1 MPPDSA
7 RCVIGSGNR
16 SHARHRVTRPLR
28 TYAGGVTTASLTDQL
43 LVRSRPVTGTAELLD
58 LLPSPRGAL
67 CWVRGGEGL
76 VGWGEVAQVRTS
88 GPARFARAQDWWDS
102 FTARLDVRDEIG
114 LPGSGP
120 VAFTSFAFGDSPGR
134 SVLTVPRV
142 VVGRRDGVS
151 WVTEI
156 ESEDAGEPTETVAP
170 VRRPRGVRYS
180 DGQLTVTAWRD
191 AVHRAVE
198 RMRGGQLDKVVLAH
212 DLLALADE
220 PLDPRFLL
228 HGLGARYPSCWAF
241 AVEGLVGAT
250 PELLLRRRGDE
261 VTSQVLAGTTWPR
274 AGADPDALAAELLD
288 SAKDRDEHR
297 YAVESLAQ
305 SLQPFCTSLQA
316 PEQPDVLALRNVLHL
331 ASEVRGRLD
340 SRPTSL
346 LALAAAVH
354 PTAAV
359 GGTPTGA
366 AVDLIGELEAMGRGR
381 YAGPVGWVD
390 GDGNGELGI
399 ALRCAQLQGAAAR
412 LFAGCGIV
420 AGSDPDEEV
429 AEAAA
434 KLVPVR
440 DALEGVEA
448 D

>member
-1 MPPDSA
+1 M
-7 RCVIGSGNR
+7 
-16 SHARHRVTRPLR
+16 
-28 TYAGGVTTASLTDQL
+28 TTARLTDQL
-43 LVRSRPVTGTAELLD
+43 IVRTRPVTSTAELLD
-58 LLPSPRGAL
+58 LLPSSRGVL
-67 CWVRGGEGL
+67 SWVRDGEGL
-76 VGWGEVAQVRTS
+76 VGWGEVARIRTS
-88 GPARFARAQDWWDS
+88 GPERFARAQQWWDS
-102 FTARLDVRDEIG
+102 FTSRLVVRDEVG

-120 VAFTSFAFGDSPGR
+120 VAFTSFAFGDRPGR

-156 ESEDAGEPTETVAP
+156 EAEEFAEDVLP
-170 VRRPRGVRYS
+170 VHRPQRVRYS
-180 DGQLTVTAWRD
+180 EGQFAVTAWRE
-191 AVHRAVE
+191 AVRRAVA
-198 RMRGGQLDKVVLAH
+198 RMRSGELDKVVLAH
-212 DLLALADE
+212 DLLALADH

-228 HGLGARYPSCWAF
+228 QRLAARYPSCWAF
-241 AVEGLVGAT
+241 AVDGLVGAT

-261 VTSQVLAGTTWPR
+261 VISQVLAGTTWPHPGVDR
-274 AGADPDALAAELLD
+274 ATLAAELLD
-288 SAKDRDEHR
+288 SVKDRAEHR
-297 YAVESLAQ
+297 YAVESLAAT
-305 SLQPFCTSLQA
+305 LQPFCTTLSTPQR
-316 PEQPDVLALRNVLHL
+316 PNVLALRNVLHL

-340 SRPTSL
+340 DRPTPL

-359 GGTPTGA
+359 GGTPTPA
-366 AVDLIGELEAMGRGR
+366 AVDLIGELETMGRGR

-390 GDGNGELGI
+390 ASGNGELGI
-399 ALRCAQLQGAAAR
+399 ALRCAQLQGRAAR

-440 DALEGVEA
+440 DALEGVG
-448 D
+448 